1 MRFSQF
7 QIMSL
12 DFLIM
17 CLFCVAA
24 AAQNSSSVL
33 YHAQPSNESI
43 LLGEGAIGG
52 MIPTSIII
60 VLVAFLRILQM
71 FRRQQQQ
78 QQSAVNSI
86 AFNRH
91 TAEPTVAEH
100 QQKEVEEGK
109 QEQQ

>member
-1 MRFSQF
+1 
-7 QIMSL
+7 MSL

-24 AAQNSSSVL
+24 AAQNSSVL

-60 VLVAFLRILQM
+60 VLVAFLRKLQM

-91 TAEPTVAEH
+91 TAEPTVAEQ

-109 QEQQ
+109 QEEQ